1 MSSENA
7 KKRGLD
13 ELNRSDS
20 GESSFEYHGESK
32 IENFQLRDIMQGIT
46 SIQTTL
52 ANFMIRL
59 DGQGKHIDEL
69 TKEIRG
75 KHGIQERLEHVQE
88 QANDTLY
95 NVTELENNQKK
106 MEREIR
112 RLRDYVIRLESKTNT
127 HSAQIIDLKSRSME
141 NNIIISGLE
150 EKVTERRVSENLPNV
165 IRNLFITE
173 LEMKDGDADNLQI
186 NKLFRMGDFD
196 PRRKYPR
203 PICVQFYDKTNK
215 DLIMSRV
222 KILKNKRSPIRIA
235 QQQPDEIR
243 EKRKQLFQVQKQYA
257 DRDIETKIKGDKL
270 IFTQS
275 NSIYRDKVGSR
286 PTADEVITCDDVTK
300 EVFSGKSMEDNG
312 NKFVSHSTAVDS
324 YKQVRRSII
333 EIMRI
338 DGVPS
343 ATHNVYAYRFV
354 SSDGTI
360 HEGFDDDGEHGAGR
374 QLLRTLTDNEVKN
387 ALVVVSRWYGSKIGP
402 RRFAHI
408 NETGLSAARKLPV
421 SV

>member
-1 MSSENA
+1 
-7 KKRGLD
+7 
-13 ELNRSDS
+13 
-20 GESSFEYHGESK
+20 
-32 IENFQLRDIMQGIT
+32 MQGIT

-95 NVTELENNQKK
+95 IVTELENNQKK

-150 EKVTERRVSENLPNV
+150 EKVTERRVSENLPKV

-173 LEMKDGDADNLQI
+173 FEMKDGDADNLQI
-186 NKLFRMGDFD
+186 NNLFRTGDFD

-203 PICVQFYDKTNK
+203 PVCVQFYDKTNK
-215 DLIMSRV
+215 DFIMSR
-222 KILKNKRSPIRIA
+222 
-235 QQQPDEIR
+235 
-243 EKRKQLFQVQKQYA
+243 VQKQYA

-270 IFTQS
+270 IFTHG

-312 NKFVSHSTAVDS
+312 NRFVAHSTAVDS

-343 ATHNVYAYRFV
+343 ATHNVYVFRFV

-408 NETGLSAARKLPV
+408 NETGLSATRKLPV
-421 SV
+421 SA